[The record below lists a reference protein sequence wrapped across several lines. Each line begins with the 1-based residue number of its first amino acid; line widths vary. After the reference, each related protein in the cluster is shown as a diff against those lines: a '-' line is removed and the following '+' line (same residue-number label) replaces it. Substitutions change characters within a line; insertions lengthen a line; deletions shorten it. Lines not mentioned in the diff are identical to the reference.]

1 MLPKNVNRNVIF
13 AFVYP
18 SKVFAILNLQELY
31 MDIMSTFSFLA
42 TAAAEL
48 AAEGGSE
55 GGLGLNFDLLE
66 TNLINLVIIIGV
78 LFFFGRKFLGKTL
91 TERRSNIEQAIQDAE
106 HRQKDAAA
114 SLADAQQKLA
124 QAQAEAERIR
134 ANAEENAQTARA
146 AILEQAA
153 KDVEAVRKT
162 ATQDLNADRERAIAE
177 LRERVAAMAMQRV
190 ESQLQDHLDDSAQ
203 QQLIDRSIALLGG
216 GS

>member
-1 MLPKNVNRNVIF
+1 M
-13 AFVYP
+13 A
-18 SKVFAILNLQELY
+18 
-31 MDIMSTFSFLA
+31 IMSTFSFLA
-42 TAAAEL
+42 TAAAEV

-91 TERRSNIEQAIQDAE
+91 SERRSNIEQAIQDAE
-106 HRQKDAAA
+106 KRQKDAAA

-134 ANAEENAQTARA
+134 ANGEENAQAARA
-146 AILEQAA
+146 AILEKAA

-177 LRERVAAMAMQRV
+177 LRERVAVMAMQRV